1 MKYYEEIPIIRS
13 IATMLVVLVHVTS
26 RIYYAN
32 GEFTNHVIGYF
43 NQFSR
48 LGTPIFAVI
57 SGFLLTIST
66 LKRPFDLNYFIKS
79 RFTKILLP
87 FIIWTTLY
95 IILSFSFDE
104 TFNSLSNNIINTYL
118 LGSGETHLYFIL
130 VVIEFYI
137 LFPLLQKI
145 SSGKPIVIL
154 YVLATILNIFWF
166 YFGNGLFQFK
176 NDIINTFIN
185 SRIFILNWISFFVL
199 GILFAK
205 HYENVNKLII
215 KYKKVIITI
224 SIILF
229 INLYITIDLE
239 NLISSSTSIMLINI
253 PIFITVLM
261 YFYKTIKNS
270 KLLME
275 IFTKIG
281 NFSMG
286 IYLVHLIVI
295 MLYRRIFNSIVF
307 NNSATFILSY
317 IIILLASIIIVELIS
332 RLPFA
337 NYIIPIPKRKK
348 NNPERLYTTMYN

>member
-1 MKYYEEIPIIRS
+1 FHNYYGTLLLTLSIKGGTTMKYYEEIPIIRS

-118 LGSGETHLYFIL
+118 LDSGETHLYFIL

-137 LFPLLQKI
+137 LFPLLQII
-145 SSGKPIVIL
+145 SSGKSIVIL
-154 YVLATILNIFWF
+154 YVLVTILNIFWF

-215 KYKKVIITI
+215 KYKKVIIT
-224 SIILF
+224 
-229 INLYITIDLE
+229 D
-239 NLISSSTSIMLINI
+239 
-253 PIFITVLM
+253 
-261 YFYKTIKNS
+261 
-270 KLLME
+270 
-275 IFTKIG
+275 
-281 NFSMG
+281 
-286 IYLVHLIVI
+286 
-295 MLYRRIFNSIVF
+295 
-307 NNSATFILSY
+307 
-317 IIILLASIIIVELIS
+317 
-332 RLPFA
+332 
-337 NYIIPIPKRKK
+337 RK
-348 NNPERLYTTMYN
+348 